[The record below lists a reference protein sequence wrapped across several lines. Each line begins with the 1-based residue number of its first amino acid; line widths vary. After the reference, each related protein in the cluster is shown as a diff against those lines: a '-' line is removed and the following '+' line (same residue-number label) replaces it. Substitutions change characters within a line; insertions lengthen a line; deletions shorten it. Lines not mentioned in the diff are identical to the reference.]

1 MDEKIADTNIF
12 IEIFR
17 GDADLKK
24 QVESLNVII
33 SSIVV
38 LELLQ
43 GSKDKA
49 ELRQIEKYLARFT
62 FVHFNE
68 NISKKAI
75 ELVKIYSKSHG
86 LLLADAIIAATCLEK
101 DLELITFNVKD
112 FRFIRGLKLFSLKMI

>member
-1 MDEKIADTNIF
+1 MDEKLADTKIF
-12 IEIFR
+12 IKIFR

-24 QVESLNVII
+24 QVESLNVAI

-49 ELRQIEKYLARFT
+49 ELRQIEKYLAHFNV
-62 FVHFNE
+62 VHFNE

-75 ELVKIYSKSHG
+75 ELVKTYSKSHG

-101 DLELITFNVKD
+101 DLELMTFNIRD
-112 FRFIRGLKLFSLKMI
+112 FKFIQDLKLFRET

>member
-1 MDEKIADTNIF
+1 VDEKLADTNIF
-12 IEIFR
+12 IKIFR

-24 QVESLNVII
+24 QVESLNVAIN
-33 SSIVV
+33 SIVV

-49 ELRQIEKYLARFT
+49 ELRQIEKYLARFNI
-62 FVHFNE
+62 VHFNE

-75 ELVKIYSKSHG
+75 ELVKTYSKSHG

-101 DLELITFNVKD
+101 DLELMTFNIRD
-112 FRFIRGLKLFSLKMI
+112 FKFSQDLKLFSET

>member
-1 MDEKIADTNIF
+1 VDEKLADTNIF
-12 IEIFR
+12 IKIFR

-24 QVESLNVII
+24 QVESLNVAIN
-33 SSIVV
+33 SIVV

-49 ELRQIEKYLARFT
+49 ELRQIEKYLARFNI
-62 FVHFNE
+62 VHFNE

-75 ELVKIYSKSHG
+75 ELVKTYSKSHD

-101 DLELITFNVKD
+101 DMELMTFNIRDFKFIKD
-112 FRFIRGLKLFSLKMI
+112 LKLFRET

>member
-12 IEIFR
+12 IKIFR

-24 QVESLNVII
+24 QVESLNAAL
-33 SSIVV
+33 SSIVL

-62 FVHFNE
+62 VVHFNE

-75 ELVKIYSKSHG
+75 ELVKTYSKSHG
-86 LLLADAIIAATCLEK
+86 LLLADAIIAATSLEK
-101 DLELITFNVKD
+101 DWELMTFNIKD
-112 FRFIRGLKLFSLKMI
+112 FKFIRGLKLFGKI

>member
-1 MDEKIADTNIF
+1 MDEKLADTNIF
-12 IEIFR
+12 IKIFR

-24 QVESLNVII
+24 QVESLNVAIN
-33 SSIVV
+33 SIVV

-49 ELRQIEKYLARFT
+49 ELRQIEKYLARFNI
-62 FVHFNE
+62 VHFNE

-75 ELVKIYSKSHG
+75 ELVKTYSKSHG

-101 DLELITFNVKD
+101 DLELMTFNIRD
-112 FRFIRGLKLFSLKMI
+112 FKFSQDLKLFSET

>member
-1 MDEKIADTNIF
+1 VDEKLADTKIF
-12 IEIFR
+12 IKIFR

-24 QVESLNVII
+24 QVESLNVAI

-49 ELRQIEKYLARFT
+49 ELRQIEKYLAHFNV
-62 FVHFNE
+62 VHFNE

-75 ELVKIYSKSHG
+75 ELVKTYSKSHG

-101 DLELITFNVKD
+101 DLELMTFNIRD
-112 FRFIRGLKLFSLKMI
+112 FKFIQDLKLFRET

>member
-12 IEIFR
+12 IKIFR

-24 QVESLNVII
+24 QVESLNAAL
-33 SSIVV
+33 SSIVL

-62 FVHFNE
+62 VVHFNE

-75 ELVKIYSKSHG
+75 ELVKTYSKSHG

-101 DLELITFNVKD
+101 D
-112 FRFIRGLKLFSLKMI
+112 

>member
-1 MDEKIADTNIF
+1 MDEKLADTNIF
-12 IEIFR
+12 IKIFR

-24 QVESLNVII
+24 QVESLNVAIN
-33 SSIVV
+33 SIVV

-49 ELRQIEKYLARFT
+49 ELRQIEKYLARFNI
-62 FVHFNE
+62 VHFNE

-75 ELVKIYSKSHG
+75 ELVKTYSKSHD

-101 DLELITFNVKD
+101 DMELMTFNIRDFKFIKD
-112 FRFIRGLKLFSLKMI
+112 LKLFRET